1 MPGRAV
7 ADRTHVWREVWARRG
22 NPLHWGAFIP
32 QGKKYACKRECVSFR
47 LVGMSFHLRT
57 FASGSPDV
65 PEPKQGTGVVH
76 PTGPGVPRLSSRAI
90 FAGVTEV
97 EIEHNGVL
105 YRLRQTSL
113 GKLILTK

>member
-1 MPGRAV
+1 
-7 ADRTHVWREVWARRG
+7 
-22 NPLHWGAFIP
+22 
-32 QGKKYACKRECVSFR
+32 
-47 LVGMSFHLRT
+47 MSFHLRT
-57 FASGSPDV
+57 FSSGSPDV